1 MRSIVYIV
9 IFLVLGSFVSCSQKS
24 STPQDSNSMRSAIS
38 DTAPQ
43 QEFDESRK
51 EKKSD
56 DSKNLSEEQ
65 PGKPITT
72 DRKIIKN
79 GDISIE
85 VKDLKSAEKTLTD
98 MITFTGGYIA
108 ASQLNEGYLTMTA
121 RIPVS
126 KFDAF
131 VEKTGSIGKITYKTT
146 NAEDVT
152 EHFFDLQGTIATKK
166 ILRERYQS
174 YLRNAKN
181 IDELLK
187 IEREINNVT
196 REIEQLEGSFRVLDN
211 RVEFST
217 ISFTLSLPR
226 SEKISQSLPS
236 FLESLKKLGSNII
249 WFLHAIVFAIIYL
262 VLYGAVL
269 VVMFGFLYLITF
281 GKIGLVKKLFKSLSS
296 KHKTE

>member
-1 MRSIVYIV
+1 MRRFVV
-9 IFLVLGSFVSCSQKS
+9 IILFFVVLTFISCSKKS
-24 STPQDSNSMRSAIS
+24 STSHDNNMRSAIS

-43 QEFDESRK
+43 MEYDEG
-51 EKKSD
+51 KKDKKTSD
-56 DSKNLSEEQ
+56 NEMVSEEQQ
-65 PGKPITT
+65 PGKPVTT

-85 VKDLKSAEKTLTD
+85 VKDLKQSEKQLSD
-98 MITFTGGYIA
+98 MITQVGGYIA
-108 ASQLNEGYLTMTA
+108 ASQLNEGYLTLTA
-121 RIPVS
+121 RVPVT
-126 KFDAF
+126 KFDSF

-152 EHFFDLQGTIATKK
+152 EHYFDLQGTIVTKK

-211 RVEFST
+211 RVEYST
-217 ISFTLSLPR
+217 LSFTLSLPR
-226 SEKISQSLPS
+226 SEQISQSFPS
-236 FLESLKKLGSNII
+236 FIESLKKLGSNIV
-249 WFLHAIVFAIIYL
+249 WFLHTILFAAIYL
-262 VLYGAVL
+262 VLYGAVI
-269 VVMFGFLYLITF
+269 VVLFGFLYLITF